1 MHDGGAIMA
10 TISKKD
16 RIFIIGSGI
25 ALMLGGAAVLVALS
39 AAEVSKH
46 DFGVIGMMCLATGII
61 LLAEGFSLF
70 LGIYNPVRENAAS
83 LKALKTLCTAI
94 TVFSLIL
101 IAGGSICLYFS

>member
-1 MHDGGAIMA
+1 MA

-46 DFGVIGMMCLATGII
+46 DFGVI
-61 LLAEGFSLF
+61 
-70 LGIYNPVRENAAS
+70 AAR
-83 LKALKTLCTAI
+83 ARFDDPHPGAAAQTRQQDR
-94 TVFSLIL
+94 
-101 IAGGSICLYFS
+101 